1 MRADN
6 AYTRAMGVLATGD
19 IAEQMSFAWT
29 ADKAL
34 TDCLMLRAE
43 GRYDLHLSNSPLFAI
58 GRNVGGGTGSRNG
71 QLVGVLEIHYAD

>member
-1 MRADN
+1 
-6 AYTRAMGVLATGD
+6 MGVLATGD

-43 GRYDLHLSNSPLFAI
+43 GRYDRNLSNSPLFAI

-71 QLVGVLEIHYAD
+71 QLFGVLVIHYAD